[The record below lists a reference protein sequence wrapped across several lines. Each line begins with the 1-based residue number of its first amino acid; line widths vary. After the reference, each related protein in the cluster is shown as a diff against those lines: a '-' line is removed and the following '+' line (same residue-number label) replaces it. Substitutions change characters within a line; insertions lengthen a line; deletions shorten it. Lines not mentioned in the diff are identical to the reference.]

1 MDQGNFIDYS
11 VRIKLCLSI
20 FPGFVGD
27 PRFIEPRP
35 FTDKENRVL
44 HGRRAGWGSSSLC
57 SPPLSTHLCSSW
69 SGCVLTA
76 RLPAPHWVQRAALTH
91 WEACREG
98 PALRRHHAQ
107 TQGELLGEGT
117 ALNYYYLE
125 EWPGQ
130 EKSLAVSV

>member
-1 MDQGNFIDYS
+1 MVEGQAGAPAPFAA
-11 VRIKLCLSI
+11 
-20 FPGFVGD
+20 
-27 PRFIEPRP
+27 RP
-35 FTDKENRVL
+35 
-44 HGRRAGWGSSSLC
+44 SL
-57 SPPLSTHLCSSW
+57 PLSAHLCSSW
-69 SGCVLTA
+69 PGRVLTA

-107 TQGELLGEGT
+107 TQGELLGEGM

-130 EKSLAVSV
+130 EKSSAVSVQPSVNPKIEGFE